1 MLVRTPTWQQLY
13 DLGRSALEC
22 HEYEDAETALIDA
35 LASAEDSGAL
45 ADERLAATLNLL
57 ARLAARRKRPF
68 VAVGLLRRQLA
79 IVERTHGEH
88 DPQVAAVLGNL
99 AGMFSQLNALHDERE
114 ARARALAIR
123 RADPFTDGCLTAR
136 LAARVAELD
145 ERLGNQPAEQHA
157 AERSWAATVPVV
169 HVLSDAAES
178 ETVPHV
184 AFVDAAAD
192 DEDRAASLEVSMR
205 PRLLSRVNHAAFVVA
220 SAARRA
226 ITAAS
231 AGRGRRIT
239 SIRSASM
246 SAGARR

>member
-79 IVERTHGEH
+79 ILERTHGEH
-88 DPQVAAVLGNL
+88 DPQVAATLGNL
-99 AGMFSQLNALHDERE
+99 AEMFSQLNALHDERE

-145 ERLGNQPAEQHA
+145 ERLVDQPVERYA
-157 AERSWAATVPVV
+157 ADRSWAATMPMI
-169 HVLSDAAES
+169 HELADAPEPEPA
-178 ETVPHV
+178 PHV
-184 AFVDAAAD
+184 AFVETSD
-192 DEDRAASLEVSMR
+192 DEDRAAVLEISTR
-205 PRLLSRVNHAAFVVA
+205 PRLLSRVNHAAFMVA
-220 SAARRA
+220 SVARRA

-246 SAGARR
+246 GAGARR